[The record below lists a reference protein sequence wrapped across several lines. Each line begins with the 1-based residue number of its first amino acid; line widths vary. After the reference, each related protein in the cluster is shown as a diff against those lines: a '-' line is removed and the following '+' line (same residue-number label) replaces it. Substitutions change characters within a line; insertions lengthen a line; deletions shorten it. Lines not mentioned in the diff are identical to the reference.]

1 MYFIVK
7 TKDKIL
13 STLTDV
19 CSVKLGESE
28 MTTPLTLK
36 VTLII
41 SLASVVVVLDPVEL
55 GVLIVGVDVQIS
67 L

>member
-13 STLTDV
+13 STLIDV

-55 GVLIVGVDVQIS
+55 GVLLVGVDVQIS